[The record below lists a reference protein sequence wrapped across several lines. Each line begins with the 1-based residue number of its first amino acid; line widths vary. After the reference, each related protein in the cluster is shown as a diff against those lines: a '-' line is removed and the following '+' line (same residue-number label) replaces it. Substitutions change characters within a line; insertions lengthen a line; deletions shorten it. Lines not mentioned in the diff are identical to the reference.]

1 MCSRVIN
8 FLASNIALLSVIS
21 WSFGWNSG
29 AGRSGSHLTSQLV
42 TPLLPAVLSMERGSG
57 LAMNR
62 ESCFKEERGMVKRD
76 KGLAEALVLPAML
89 F

>member
-1 MCSRVIN
+1 M
-8 FLASNIALLSVIS
+8 
-21 WSFGWNSG
+21 
-29 AGRSGSHLTSQLV
+29 
-42 TPLLPAVLSMERGSG
+42 PAVLSMERGSG

-62 ESCFKEERGMVKRD
+62 ENCFKEEREMVKRD